1 VGAGQY
7 AGSGANDDMVLSHF
21 NMSRDDLTVKP
32 FDTWLSEYM
41 DGLRQ
46 RIQFRTKKKLL
57 KKSLAKKKL
66 SL

>member
-46 RIQFRTKKKLL
+46 RFNLD
-57 KKSLAKKKL
+57 KKSF
-66 SL
+66 

>member
-21 NMSRDDLTVKP
+21 NMSRDNLTVKP

-41 DGLRQ
+41 AGLRQ
-46 RIQFRTKKKLL
+46 RFNLDKKKLL
-57 KKSLAKKKL
+57 KKA
-66 SL
+66 

>member
-1 VGAGQY
+1 MGAGQY

-46 RIQFRTKKKLL
+46 RFNLD
-57 KKSLAKKKL
+57 KKSLTKNKL
-66 SL
+66 YI